1 MIADFFKSNDGAWKD
16 FRRKEKLG
24 HNEYR
29 KRKRKTKYTNKNTVN
44 QQNKIQAVF
53 FVQHT
58 PYSEMAKRMRA
69 KMESLEKLGKFKV
82 KIVERAGNKIVD
94 VLHKSDAW
102 SLMDCERTD
111 CLICS
116 TETSKKG
123 SFRRRNILYETF
135 CITCKKEAEKMEV
148 NLYTN
153 NLDGANQISNKNPF
167 DDAMENE
174 VNDTPVYVE
183 TESEIVKA
191 GKEISQRGNS
201 PIVVKI
207 PEGNTSPSISS
218 INMKETSSTDSPD
231 IYKKGACLPPHATE
245 LPTVISGFQKRIR
258 EEEGGD
264 DRKKEGD
271 KGEKY
276 KVKYIGESNRSGY
289 ERGKEHMD

>member
-1 MIADFFKSNDGAWKD
+1 MMDTNISSEEKISTVDHFTQQLVNSGYSTQKIKEVVISSLKGVMRKEKRIKEGKNKYRSAKESLVERMNKKLLEATTWYKEMKINEDTEEDKMIADFFKSNDGAWKD

-29 KRKRKTKYTNKNTVN
+29 KRKRKAKYTDKNTVN

-123 SFRRRNILYETF
+123 SCRRRNILYETF
-135 CITCKKEAEKMEV
+135 CITCKKEAEKWK
-148 NLYTN
+148 LICT
-153 NLDGANQISNKNPF
+153 QIIWMGPTRFQIK
-167 DDAMENE
+167 
-174 VNDTPVYVE
+174 TPL
-183 TESEIVKA
+183 TMQWKMRSMIH
-191 GKEISQRGNS
+191 QFTFR
-201 PIVVKI
+201 P
-207 PEGNTSPSISS
+207 
-218 INMKETSSTDSPD
+218 
-231 IYKKGACLPPHATE
+231 
-245 LPTVISGFQKRIR
+245 
-258 EEEGGD
+258 
-264 DRKKEGD
+264 
-271 KGEKY
+271 
-276 KVKYIGESNRSGY
+276 KVKL
-289 ERGKEHMD
+289 